1 VRLRIGAALA
11 LVAAIGVAALVA
23 SAPALAQRGPHSG
36 PGGGPGGFMAMVQSV
51 ATTLGMTPAE
61 LRTERQAGHSLADI
75 AAARG
80 VDQATL
86 VQAVVAPAKTRLDEA
101 VAAGRLTQ
109 QEADARFQRVQQF
122 AGQMVANA
130 QGPGPGGP
138 RGDPEIG
145 GAGLRGT
152 LGSVVGALGLTPEE
166 MRAERQAGH
175 TLADVAAARG
185 VDQATLLRAIVAPA
199 KARLDLSVAAGRLT
213 QQDADARLQ
222 QIEQTAVQAVTT
234 SGPLAGPGFRSPRDG
249 QGPRGGPGA
258 GRGPRGNPG
267 APGADQPPPQ

>member
-1 VRLRIGAALA
+1 
-11 LVAAIGVAALVA
+11 
-23 SAPALAQRGPHSG
+23 
-36 PGGGPGGFMAMVQSV
+36 MVQSV

-61 LRTERQAGHSLADI
+61 LRAEREAGHSLADV

-86 VQAVVAPAKTRLDEA
+86 IQAVVAPAKTRLDEA
-101 VAAGRLTQ
+101 VAAGRITQ

-130 QGPGPGGP
+130 QVPGPGGP
-138 RGDPEIG
+138 RFG
-145 GAGLRGT
+145 GPGLRGS
-152 LGSVVGALGLTPEE
+152 LGSVVGALGLTPDE

-185 VDQATLLRAIVAPA
+185 VDQATLVRAIVAPA

-222 QIEQTAVQAVTT
+222 QIEQNTIQAVTT
-234 SGPLAGPGFRSPRDG
+234 NAPLAGPGFRGPRDGRGQRDG
-249 QGPRGGPGA
+249 QGPRGGPGS

-267 APGADQPPPQ
+267 APGADQPPTQ